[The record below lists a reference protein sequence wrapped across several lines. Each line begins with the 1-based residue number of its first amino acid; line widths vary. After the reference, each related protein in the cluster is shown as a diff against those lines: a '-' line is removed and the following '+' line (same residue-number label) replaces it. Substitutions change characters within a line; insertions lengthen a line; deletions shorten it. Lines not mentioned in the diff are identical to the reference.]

1 MITKVLTLT
10 VAIDYIM
17 LNNLN
22 IFVLLLN
29 LIKDENTFKG
39 VKGCQG
45 IDMTALAHCCKSSV
59 SGWGIGF
66 HFKYFNMLTK
76 K

>member
-39 VKGCQG
+39 VKG
-45 IDMTALAHCCKSSV
+45 AVKV
-59 SGWGIGF
+59 
-66 HFKYFNMLTK
+66 
-76 K
+76 

>member
-29 LIKDENTFKG
+29 LIKDENSFKG
-39 VKGCQG
+39 VKCCQG

-59 SGWGIGF
+59 LGWGDWF
-66 HFKYFNMLTK
+66 LF
-76 K
+76 

>member
-1 MITKVLTLT
+1 MIPKVLTLT
-10 VAIDYIM
+10 LAIDYIM

-39 VKGCQG
+39 EKRLSRFRY
-45 IDMTALAHCCKSSV
+45 DSRSSLLQEFSLGV
-59 SGWGIGF
+59 GGGLVFIL
-66 HFKYFNMLTK
+66 NILIC
-76 K
+76 

>member
-1 MITKVLTLT
+1 MIPKVLTLT
-10 VAIDYIM
+10 LAIDYIM

-59 SGWGIGF
+59 SGWGDWF
-66 HFKYFNMLTK
+66 LF
-76 K
+76 

>member
-1 MITKVLTLT
+1 MIPKVLTLT
-10 VAIDYIM
+10 LAIDYIM

-39 VKGCQG
+39 EKRLSRFRH
-45 IDMTALAHCCKSSV
+45 DSRSSLLQEFSLGV
-59 SGWGIGF
+59 GGLVFIL
-66 HFKYFNMLTK
+66 NILIC
-76 K
+76 

>member
-10 VAIDYIM
+10 VAVDYIM

-59 SGWGIGF
+59 SGCGDWF
-66 HFKYFNMLTK
+66 LF
-76 K
+76 

>member
-10 VAIDYIM
+10 VAVDYIM

-59 SGWGIGF
+59 SGLGDWF
-66 HFKYFNMLTK
+66 LF
-76 K
+76 

>member
-29 LIKDENTFKG
+29 LIKDENTFKRLSRYRYDSPSSLLQELSLG
-39 VKGCQG
+39 VGGLVFILNILIC
-45 IDMTALAHCCKSSV
+45 
-59 SGWGIGF
+59 
-66 HFKYFNMLTK
+66 
-76 K
+76 

>member
-1 MITKVLTLT
+1 MIPKVLTLSL
-10 VAIDYIM
+10 AIDYIM

-39 VKGCQG
+39 EKAVK
-45 IDMTALAHCCKSSV
+45 V
-59 SGWGIGF
+59 
-66 HFKYFNMLTK
+66 
-76 K
+76 